1 MIEILFWLDTPYEKD
16 QKVEKVKHLILIN
29 SKNNISDIPL
39 TILRNKIYLAKY

>member
-16 QKVEKVKHLILIN
+16 QKFVNVKHLILIN
-29 SKNNISDIPL
+29 FQNNIFDTPL